1 MGTTLSLTSTI
12 NLIFGSEQ
20 MDQRNGIILN
30 NELDDFSIPGRWKD
44 FNLSPSPLNY
54 PEKVWKQIKSYT
66 LAVIRNWPTKES
78 LNFLDPVFF
87 IEVEVDRSNVFL
99 KTNWSPLQVQ
109 KFIGTAHRVVLR
121 NETVYL
127 DGLSYF
133 KTGSGKYLGASL
145 GLSARAVVGKTQH
158 LQSVTDA
165 RKALSSFGSLGS
177 PQLSTLQMQKAR
189 SSSTSL
195 NPGRIAYPTNN
206 WTGTSP
212 SLSLLLHPL
221 CPEIHM
227 AGSSRTVQCCPR
239 DAYSASFEAAMNQLG
254 GRVVS
259 VLVNKSSAT
268 KGEKQMSFFSRFL
281 ISKDNVPYL
290 TVLIQI

>member
-54 PEKVWKQIKSYT
+54 PEK
-66 LAVIRNWPTKES
+66 
-78 LNFLDPVFF
+78 
-87 IEVEVDRSNVFL
+87 EVDRSNVFL

-145 GLSARAVVGKTQH
+145 GLSARAFVGKTQH

-165 RKALSSFGSLGS
+165 RKALSRFGSLGS

-195 NPGRIAYPTNN
+195 NPGRIGVPFKQTSL
-206 WTGTSP
+206 TGSRNSMKP
-212 SLSLLLHPL
+212 SLSY
-221 CPEIHM
+221 EI
-227 AGSSRTVQCCPR
+227 
-239 DAYSASFEAAMNQLG
+239 
-254 GRVVS
+254 
-259 VLVNKSSAT
+259 
-268 KGEKQMSFFSRFL
+268 
-281 ISKDNVPYL
+281 
-290 TVLIQI
+290 